1 MEKMILVPYEKYQ
14 RLLEKEIMDEGVSRP
29 SAIIKKKKHH
39 TYAYS
44 TSVTRFKQT
53 LMRLL
58 EKDIRDIRTSRNQDE
73 DKTY

>member
-14 RLLEKEIMDEGVSRP
+14 RLLEKEIMDYKTLCNHKEEETP
-29 SAIIKKKKHH
+29 Q
-39 TYAYS
+39 YAYS

-53 LMRLL
+53 LKRLL
-58 EKDIRDIRTSRNQDE
+58 EKDIRDIRTYRNQDE